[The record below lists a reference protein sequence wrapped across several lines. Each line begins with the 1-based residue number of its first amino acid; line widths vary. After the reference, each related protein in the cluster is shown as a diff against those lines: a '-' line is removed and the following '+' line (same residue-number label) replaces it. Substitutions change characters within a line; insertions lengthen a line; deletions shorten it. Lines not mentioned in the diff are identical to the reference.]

1 MPTDLTE
8 LTDTEEPTR
17 GRRGDISTLPLIFGT
32 VAVLCLAV
40 VLSIAALAA
49 ADDDDSS
56 ASTGAASVHV
66 SLSEFAI
73 DPGSVTVGAEGTV
86 HVSNDGTA
94 AHNLSIADTD
104 LTTPDLA
111 AGETGELD
119 VSSLEPGSYELL
131 CLIAGH
137 ADAGMTAALEITAGP
152 ETAAPDGRNTPLG
165 TATRTTP
172 R

>member
-1 MPTDLTE
+1 M
-8 LTDTEEPTR
+8 
-17 GRRGDISTLPLIFGT
+17 STLPLIFGT

-40 VLSIAALAA
+40 VLSIAALVAS
-49 ADDDDSS
+49 DDDE
-56 ASTGAASVHV
+56 ASTSTGGAGSVHV

-73 DPGSVTVGAEGTV
+73 DPGSVSVSAGGTV

-94 AHNLSIADTD
+94 AHNLAITDTD

-131 CLIAGH
+131 CLIPGH
-137 ADAGMTAALEITAGP
+137 ADAGMTAPMEITADG
-152 ETAAPDGRNTPLG
+152 AAAAGARRSTP
-165 TATRTTP
+165 AATTP
-172 R
+172 WTTTR